1 MIRFCSPRLSDPK
14 PSPKADRWTLR
25 ADSSITVARSSSM
38 RRSIRAISAR
48 GSSRGTSKRWTSSPQ
63 HGQPTL
69 LLEVLDQPSQP
80 LLGLGQS
87 GGVVAAAADRILQLL
102 TV

>member
-1 MIRFCSPRLSDPK
+1 
-14 PSPKADRWTLR
+14 
-25 ADSSITVARSSSM
+25 
-38 RRSIRAISAR
+38 
-48 GSSRGTSKRWTSSPQ
+48 
-63 HGQPTL
+63 
-69 LLEVLDQPSQP
+69 VLDQPSQ